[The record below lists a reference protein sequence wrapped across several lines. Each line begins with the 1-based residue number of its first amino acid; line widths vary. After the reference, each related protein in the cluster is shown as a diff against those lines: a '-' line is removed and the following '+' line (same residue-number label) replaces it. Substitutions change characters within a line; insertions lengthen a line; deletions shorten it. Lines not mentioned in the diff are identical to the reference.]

1 MFARSSLNGM
11 GVFEGRPKGNKS
23 PFVAFSRVKPKYKDP
38 SEVALRKYPSRFFR
52 SAAMTSGGG
61 AYKAATFKF
70 GQGTRPPAFTSKD
83 EEFVPA
89 STHPFPGDF
98 PEDIRPYSG
107 PGWDFIE
114 PYGSAEGIGQ
124 DAAKEPTGWD
134 KLLTTVTAAVPKATE
149 LWSKYK
155 GKIKPAKAAAPTAA
169 PVMYNPPPPADNTW
183 TYVAIGG
190 GVLVVGLTAY
200 LLLRR

>member
-1 MFARSSLNGM
+1 M
-11 GVFEGRPKGNKS
+11 GVFEGSPKKNKS

-38 SEVALRKYPSRFFR
+38 SEVALRKYPKRFFR
-52 SAAMTSGGG
+52 SAEMTSGGG

-70 GQGTRPPAFTSKD
+70 GAGHRPAAFTSKD

-89 STHPFPGDF
+89 GTHPFPGDF

-124 DAAKEPTGWD
+124 DAPAKKESGWD
-134 KLLTTVTAAVPKATE
+134 KLVSTVTAAVPQATE
-149 LWSKYK
+149 AWKKYK
-155 GKIKPAKAAAPTAA
+155 KGSKTKKLTQDAPAPA
-169 PVMYNPPPPADNTW
+169 PVYIPPPPPDNTLLY
-183 TYVAIGG
+183 TGMAVG